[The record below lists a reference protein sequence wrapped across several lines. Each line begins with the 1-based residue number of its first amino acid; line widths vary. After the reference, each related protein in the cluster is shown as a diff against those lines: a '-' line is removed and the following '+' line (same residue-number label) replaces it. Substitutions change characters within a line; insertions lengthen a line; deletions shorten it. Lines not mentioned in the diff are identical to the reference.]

1 MTRIKTIIA
10 AAALATAAL
19 LSAPQAKA
27 ANGDY
32 CREYTRTVFI
42 GGRTEQAYGVACLEP
57 DGAWRVADENVNN
70 NRGYDNVQTQN
81 VTYVIN
87 DGPRR
92 IYQPRIRY
100 VNYDYYRPARAYY
113 PAPVFGFYVSNN
125 RGWDRHDRHDRRD
138 RHDRWDR
145 RDNGRGHH

>member
-1 MTRIKTIIA
+1 MTSIKTIVA
-10 AAALATAAL
+10 AAALTAAAFL
-19 LSAPQAKA
+19 AAPQAKA

-42 GGRTEQAYGVACLEP
+42 GGRTEQAYGTACLEP
-57 DGAWRVADENVNN
+57 DGAWRVADENLNN
-70 NRGYDNVQTQN
+70 NGGYDYNNVQPQN

-100 VNYDYYRPARAYY
+100 VNYDTYYYRPARAYY
-113 PAPVFGFYVSNN
+113 PAPIFGFYVGNN
-125 RGWDRHDRHDRRD
+125 RGWDRHDRWGHNRWD
-138 RHDRWDR
+138 RHDNARW
-145 RDNGRGHH
+145 HH